1 MVIPSS
7 LHSVL
12 LSGQF
17 QGWRSKS
24 GGGASTSK
32 TGEGQRLKKKGL
44 KEFCQHFASSDAFF
58 VEIQEW
64 LQYNLENLP
73 LGSSKFCSPF
83 QLDELRLLD
92 YAIEG
97 VPFQLLFRMPSPH
110 SVASPSAEADRYLA
124 VEDFVHAGAQRL
136 WEIFW
141 AASAD
146 LKSMPLHVSMMEN
159 ASSKM
164 NATTIPGIAL
174 VRKDGRKQGSMPWE
188 NVVTFV
194 EVQEDMA
201 GAFSQG
207 DDTVPG
213 LEIVGHALFHG
224 FQMLSS
230 RFLAEG
236 SQVVHNDIDIAY
248 ILCMDS
254 QKGGV
259 VRLKG
264 DITKLETITDNV
276 YVSAAEWFQEHVEI
290 AVSPVDQVWNRFG
303 NANWGD
309 LGALQLLLALFYSI
323 EQCQGPPKKSM
334 ADMAAEFSAQL
345 QQRRMERD
353 IVEDQ
358 QRGDA
363 PSLLRHTRGQELEI
377 EEEEQV
383 VKSKCGAVARTMHL
397 ERGTILWLEDA
408 QWQQGFQIHE
418 QLGGMQQSVYVA
430 VSLDDVGKLLAV
442 NVGAH
447 PSQLEPSWQ
456 DMSMWYQVQRQ
467 TRVLNIMK
475 QRGVFS
481 RFLPQIAGSGRVMH
495 PGPCLKESPTG
506 RCDHPW
512 CGTPVLVTYP
522 VGQTLA
528 SVVETEGWISADE
541 ALRCCHDCLS
551 ALRSAVSVGIQHG
564 DISTEHVMRVAAADD
579 EYYYVL
585 TDWGHAVLEERDSPS
600 ISPKFSSTSA
610 LQEGRLCPA
619 SDAES
624 LVYLL
629 FFVCGG
635 TIPEFNSMEAA
646 LHWRDRVWS
655 RRAIQQQLGE
665 VSAVLKAF
673 ADYIDSLC
681 STPYPVDYDIWLRRL
696 NQALTQGDPRR
707 MNDLSFGRS
716 DFVIGSSATSAPSVN

>member
-1 MVIPSS
+1 
-7 LHSVL
+7 
-12 LSGQF
+12 
-17 QGWRSKS
+17 
-24 GGGASTSK
+24 
-32 TGEGQRLKKKGL
+32 
-44 KEFCQHFASSDAFF
+44 
-58 VEIQEW
+58 
-64 LQYNLENLP
+64 
-73 LGSSKFCSPF
+73 
-83 QLDELRLLD
+83 
-92 YAIEG
+92 
-97 VPFQLLFRMPSPH
+97 
-110 SVASPSAEADRYLA
+110 
-124 VEDFVHAGAQRL
+124 
-136 WEIFW
+136 
-141 AASAD
+141 
-146 LKSMPLHVSMMEN
+146 MMEN

-363 PSLLRHTRGQELEI
+363 PSLLRHSCGQELEI

-383 VKSKCGAVARTMHL
+383 R
-397 ERGTILWLEDA
+397 I
-408 QWQQGFQIHE
+408 
-418 QLGGMQQSVYVA
+418 
-430 VSLDDVGKLLAV
+430 
-442 NVGAH
+442 
-447 PSQLEPSWQ
+447 
-456 DMSMWYQVQRQ
+456 
-467 TRVLNIMK
+467 
-475 QRGVFS
+475 
-481 RFLPQIAGSGRVMH
+481 
-495 PGPCLKESPTG
+495 
-506 RCDHPW
+506 
-512 CGTPVLVTYP
+512 
-522 VGQTLA
+522 
-528 SVVETEGWISADE
+528 
-541 ALRCCHDCLS
+541 
-551 ALRSAVSVGIQHG
+551 
-564 DISTEHVMRVAAADD
+564 
-579 EYYYVL
+579 
-585 TDWGHAVLEERDSPS
+585 
-600 ISPKFSSTSA
+600 
-610 LQEGRLCPA
+610 
-619 SDAES
+619 
-624 LVYLL
+624 
-629 FFVCGG
+629 
-635 TIPEFNSMEAA
+635 
-646 LHWRDRVWS
+646 
-655 RRAIQQQLGE
+655 
-665 VSAVLKAF
+665 
-673 ADYIDSLC
+673 
-681 STPYPVDYDIWLRRL
+681 
-696 NQALTQGDPRR
+696 
-707 MNDLSFGRS
+707 
-716 DFVIGSSATSAPSVN
+716 

>member
-1 MVIPSS
+1 MENINSGMEAAAIPGVA
-7 LHSVL
+7 L
-12 LSGQF
+12 
-17 QGWRSKS
+17 
-24 GGGASTSK
+24 
-32 TGEGQRLKKKGL
+32 LKK
-44 KEFCQHFASSDAFF
+44 D
-58 VEIQEW
+58 
-64 LQYNLENLP
+64 N
-73 LGSSKFCSPF
+73 
-83 QLDELRLLD
+83 R
-92 YAIEG
+92 
-97 VPFQLLFRMPSPH
+97 
-110 SVASPSAEADRYLA
+110 
-124 VEDFVHAGAQRL
+124 AQ
-136 WEIFW
+136 
-141 AASAD
+141 
-146 LKSMPLHVSMMEN
+146 
-159 ASSKM
+159 
-164 NATTIPGIAL
+164 G
-174 VRKDGRKQGSMPWE
+174 GMPWE
-188 NVVTFV
+188 DVVTFV
-194 EVQEDMA
+194 EVQENTT
-201 GAFSQG
+201 GALSQG

-224 FQMLSS
+224 FLMLSS
-230 RFLAEG
+230 RFLAERN
-236 SQVVHNDIDIAY
+236 QAVLQNIDIAY

-264 DITKLETITDNV
+264 DISKLETITEDV
-276 YVSAAEWFQEHVEI
+276 YVSAAEWFREHVEV

-323 EQCQGPPKKSM
+323 EQCQGPPKKDV
-334 ADMAAEFSAQL
+334 AEMAAEYSAQL
-345 QQRRMERD
+345 QQRRLERD
-353 IVEDQ
+353 IDEGQ
-358 QRGDA
+358 QAGDTS
-363 PSLLRHTRGQELEI
+363 SLHSHSHGKEIEI
-377 EEEEQV
+377 EEEEEE
-383 VKSKCGAVARTMHL
+383 VKISKHPLVAHTMHL
-397 ERGTILWLEDA
+397 EPGTILWLEDA
-408 QWQQGFQIHE
+408 QWQQGFRILK
-418 QLGGMQQSVYVA
+418 QLGSMQGSLYIG
-430 VSLDDVGKLLAV
+430 VSLNDMEKLLTV
-442 NVGAH
+442 IVGAH
-447 PSQLEPSWQ
+447 PSQLEPCWE
-456 DMSMWYQVQRQ
+456 DMSTWYQVQRQ

-475 QRGVFS
+475 QQGISS

-495 PGPCLKESPTG
+495 PGPCSKESPAG

-522 VGQTLA
+522 VGETLA
-528 SVVETEGWISADE
+528 SAVEIEGWISADE
-541 ALRCCHDCLS
+541 ALHCCHDCLS
-551 ALRSAVSVGIQHG
+551 ALRSTVSVGIQHG
-564 DISTEHVMRVAAADD
+564 DINPEHMMRAAAADG

-585 TDWGHAVLEERDSPS
+585 TDWGHAVLEERDSPA

-624 LVYLL
+624 LIYLL

-655 RRAIQQQLGE
+655 RRAIQQKLGK